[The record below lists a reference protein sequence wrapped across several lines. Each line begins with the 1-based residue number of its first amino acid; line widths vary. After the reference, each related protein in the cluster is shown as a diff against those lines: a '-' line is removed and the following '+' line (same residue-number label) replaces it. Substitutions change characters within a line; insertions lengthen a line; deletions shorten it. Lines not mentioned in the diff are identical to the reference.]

1 MPLQIVCKWANVRSN
16 PIRIRMIDNIKEM
29 PHNDFTTIRNS
40 EYHEYVLFTTG
51 LFPFDY
57 CFSLRFSSINTLLLI
72 ISLFSCKKKLQ
83 LRDMT
88 MIFCRMQS
96 MSLHVSFWFP
106 FASINGGCW
115 DPLIYAQWHSIDQI
129 QFKCFCV
136 QPTDIRYILSK
147 WH

>member
-72 ISLFSCKKKLQ
+72 ISLFSCKKSFNCVTWLWYFVGCNRWVCMFFLNFICRYKWWL
-83 LRDMT
+83 LR
-88 MIFCRMQS
+88 
-96 MSLHVSFWFP
+96 SFD
-106 FASINGGCW
+106 I
-115 DPLIYAQWHSIDQI
+115 WHSIDQI